1 MTPLSNDSP
10 QWALAPRAG
19 TTGTALFVF
28 NEPSVFDNNGSQV
41 RDRSPD
47 TRQIME
53 WPRRSIRS
61 IRAHVDGRP
70 RDQRRRG
77 CCERSGSNLNVLH
90 PGSPPL
96 TSHPSPQMGGDITGL
111 FLTDEE
117 GTMSTVDV
125 SAKFINGKP
134 AAIEAKYI
142 MRSSTEWD
150 RFMRFMQR
158 YAEDNGLGFNQK

>member
-1 MTPLSNDSP
+1 
-10 QWALAPRAG
+10 
-19 TTGTALFVF
+19 
-28 NEPSVFDNNGSQV
+28 
-41 RDRSPD
+41 
-47 TRQIME
+47 
-53 WPRRSIRS
+53 
-61 IRAHVDGRP
+61 
-70 RDQRRRG
+70 
-77 CCERSGSNLNVLH
+77 
-90 PGSPPL
+90 
-96 TSHPSPQMGGDITGL
+96 MGGDITGL